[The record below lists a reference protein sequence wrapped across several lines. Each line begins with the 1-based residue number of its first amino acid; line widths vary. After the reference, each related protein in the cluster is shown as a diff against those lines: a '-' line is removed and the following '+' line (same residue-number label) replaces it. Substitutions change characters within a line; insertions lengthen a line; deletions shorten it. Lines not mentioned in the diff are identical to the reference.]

1 MISLNA
7 IPEKVLLIILGCVV
21 ALILILAI
29 ILIVRKR
36 KSVEYYYEDKNG
48 LTRDKI
54 MTGGFGAEIRDS
66 RDGHT
71 VLRRSAGRTDY
82 PSDKSALVTLRGDKE
97 RVGLYQFTV
106 SEEAVTLG
114 RDRSKSQVVINGDK
128 GISGLHCTMS
138 LKNGNLMVED
148 RGSTNGTW
156 VEENKIS
163 APMILNNGDHIRIG
177 SSSFRV
183 EIR

>member
-1 MISLNA
+1 M
-7 IPEKVLLIILGCVV
+7 G
-21 ALILILAI
+21 
-29 ILIVRKR
+29 
-36 KSVEYYYEDKNG
+36 
-48 LTRDKI
+48 
-54 MTGGFGAEIRDS
+54 
-66 RDGHT
+66 
-71 VLRRSAGRTDY
+71 
-82 PSDKSALVTLRGDKE
+82 
-97 RVGLYQFTV
+97 
-106 SEEAVTLG
+106 LG

-128 GISGLHCTMS
+128 GISGLHCMMS